1 MFSLNGVELQ
11 ASANRTKLS
20 SLNQALDK
28 VEPIYAT
35 LRRLQALAKQKESHC
50 FKGLLID
57 YIECKPQF
65 AGVLDI
71 AANKKLF
78 SVIVDDLKSA

>member
-1 MFSLNGVELQ
+1 MFSLNEVELQ
-11 ASANRTKLS
+11 ASSIKTKLS

-28 VEPIYAT
+28 VDPIYST
-35 LRRLQALAKQKESHC
+35 LRRLQAHAKQKESKC

-57 YIECKPQF
+57 YIECKPRF

-71 AANKKLF
+71 AAK
-78 SVIVDDLKSA
+78 